1 MEAWLE
7 VVPMQEGGAG
17 EELEW
22 GCQLGIGRAR
32 KGRGML
38 CLSFFVFVFLE
49 SPFSKIT
56 LPQAHVIKLG
66 ISVGKEVTVLRE
78 LKANVF
84 HLQ

>member
-1 MEAWLE
+1 
-7 VVPMQEGGAG
+7 
-17 EELEW
+17 
-22 GCQLGIGRAR
+22 
-32 KGRGML
+32 ML